1 MMMNM
6 CIILF
11 IMLGIYNWLYQTL
24 CDEMIMIIIVVL
36 AWIQV
41 FIIFKTERDHLHQT
55 EQNKKQKKKK
65 WINHRWCLLLGG
77 KSIDFDTTTTTIRLE
92 KMVNGKKSYIIFY
105 YIENT
110 FDGRGIKNSFH
121 PPHSNILKDF

>member
-24 CDEMIMIIIVVL
+24 CDEMIIIIIVVL

-55 EQNKKQKKKK
+55 EQNKKQKKKNESIIADVCCLEASLSTLTQQQQLDSKK
-65 WINHRWCLLLGG
+65 W
-77 KSIDFDTTTTTIRLE
+77 
-92 KMVNGKKSYIIFY
+92 
-105 YIENT
+105 
-110 FDGRGIKNSFH
+110 
-121 PPHSNILKDF
+121 